1 MPEKRVLVTGAAG
14 FVASH
19 VIKELLTT
27 TDFIVRGTVRNLR
40 DKSKYSHL
48 SSLTHA
54 STRLE
59 LVQAD
64 LLDADSWPAAVD
76 GCFAVMHIASPYVM
90 TVRDPLKDL
99 VEPAVTGTANVLTTA
114 LAVGIQH
121 LIVTSSIAA
130 VTDSPA
136 RGKTYTEEDWNTTSS
151 LSWLPYYYSKTR
163 AEKKAWELVRAASTD
178 VRLVVLNPA
187 MVIGPSMTNTLNE
200 SVGYVVDP
208 ILGNVP
214 MLIEISW
221 ALVDVRDVATAHVR
235 ALTSPT
241 ASGRY
246 ILVRDVWTMTQV
258 VEYYRNRFP
267 GATRLPR
274 LSAPDWAARAFARLK
289 PPGPKQYLQA
299 NLGYGKYAFSNAK
312 SVQELG
318 MTYRPIED
326 SLEDTIKNG
335 IAWGFMP
342 RSSLGLSS
350 L

>member
-1 MPEKRVLVTGAAG
+1 
-14 FVASH
+14 
-19 VIKELLTT
+19 
-27 TDFIVRGTVRNLR
+27 
-40 DKSKYSHL
+40 
-48 SSLTHA
+48 
-54 STRLE
+54 
-59 LVQAD
+59 
-64 LLDADSWPAAVD
+64 
-76 GCFAVMHIASPYVM
+76 
-90 TVRDPLKDL
+90 
-99 VEPAVTGTANVLTTA
+99 
-114 LAVGIQH
+114 
-121 LIVTSSIAA
+121 
-130 VTDSPA
+130 
-136 RGKTYTEEDWNTTSS
+136 
-151 LSWLPYYYSKTR
+151 
-163 AEKKAWELVRAASTD
+163 
-178 VRLVVLNPA
+178 
-187 MVIGPSMTNTLNE
+187 
-200 SVGYVVDP
+200 
-208 ILGNVP
+208 